1 MSTLGSLNVVTGC
14 QDGRMSQTLRL
25 AVAQSTVPEDPT
37 DRDALRVSGAE
48 IRDLMRKASAAGA
61 RLVQFPEGAI
71 TYPNK
76 HVMSG
81 GGQEELR
88 EADWSRAAWD
98 VMREEAEAIADLA
111 GELGIWTVF
120 GSIHRL
126 SQANRP
132 HNSLYVV
139 SDRGELVARYD
150 KRYLSHTEI
159 SYLYTPGV
167 APLVFEVDG
176 FRFGCVLCIEVNF
189 PELFDEYESL
199 DVDCVLASVMV
210 DDAPRSVV
218 AQAYG
223 TLYNYW
229 VGYSVP
235 AQFSATAPAGLVA
248 PGGRWI
254 GRCDSDGR
262 PGLSVA
268 DLDRDAPDIDVAV
281 RLARPWRRIARAG
294 LYEPHVVHGDPR
306 SDTRT
311 AF

>member
-1 MSTLGSLNVVTGC
+1 
-14 QDGRMSQTLRL
+14 MSQTLRL
-25 AVAQSTVPEDPT
+25 AVAQSTVPEDPS
-37 DRDALRVSGAE
+37 DRDGLRKSGSE
-48 IRDLMRKASAAGA
+48 IRALMREASAAGA
-61 RLVQFPEGAI
+61 RLVQLPEGAI
-71 TYPNK
+71 TYPDK
-76 HVMSG
+76 YVVAGDGDG
-81 GGQEELR
+81 GLC

-98 VMREEAEAIADLA
+98 VIREEAEAVADLA
-111 GELGIWTVF
+111 GALGIWTVF

-126 SQANRP
+126 SGAHRP

-139 SDRGELVARYD
+139 SDRGELVGRYD
-150 KRYLSHTEI
+150 KRYLSHSEI

-189 PELFDEYESL
+189 PELFTEYESL

-210 DDAPRSVV
+210 DDLPRSVV

-229 VGYSVP
+229 VAYSVP

-254 GRCDSDGR
+254 QRANSDGR
-262 PGLSVA
+262 PGLAVA
-268 DLDRDAPDIDVAV
+268 ELDRDAPDTDIDVAV
-281 RLARPWRRIARAG
+281 RLARPWRRTARAG
-294 LYEPHVVHGDPR
+294 LYEPHVVQGDPR
-306 SDTRT
+306 SDLRT

>member
-1 MSTLGSLNVVTGC
+1 
-14 QDGRMSQTLRL
+14 MSQTLRL
-25 AVAQSTVPEDPT
+25 AVAQSTVPGDPS
-37 DRDALRVSGAE
+37 DRDALRVSGAG
-48 IRDLMRKASAAGA
+48 IRDLMREASAVGA

-71 TYPNK
+71 TYPDK
-76 HVMSG
+76 YAVSG
-81 GGQEELR
+81 GGREELR
-88 EADWSRAAWD
+88 DADWSRAAWD
-98 VMREEAEAIADLA
+98 VIREEAEAVAALA

-126 SQANRP
+126 SGANRP

-139 SDRGELVARYD
+139 SDRGKLVGRYD
-150 KRYLSHTEI
+150 KRYLSHSEI

-176 FRFGCVLCIEVNF
+176 FRFGCVLCIEVKF
-189 PELFDEYESL
+189 PELFAEYEDLS
-199 DVDCVLASVMV
+199 VDCVLASAMAE
-210 DDAPRSVV
+210 DAPMSVV

-223 TLYNYW
+223 AIYNYW

-254 GRCDSDGR
+254 GRCNSDGQ
-262 PGLSVA
+262 PGLAVA
-268 DLDRDAPDIDVAV
+268 EVDRDSPDTDIDVAV
-281 RLARPWRRIARAG
+281 RLARPWRRIASAG
-294 LYEPHVVHGDPR
+294 LYESRVVQGDPR

>member
-1 MSTLGSLNVVTGC
+1 
-14 QDGRMSQTLRL
+14 
-25 AVAQSTVPEDPT
+25 
-37 DRDALRVSGAE
+37 
-48 IRDLMRKASAAGA
+48 MREASAAGA

-71 TYPNK
+71 TYPDK
-76 HVMSG
+76 YAVAGDGDG
-81 GGQEELR
+81 GLC

-98 VMREEAEAIADLA
+98 VLREEAEAVADLA
-111 GELGIWTVF
+111 GALGIWTVF

-126 SQANRP
+126 SGAHRP

-139 SDRGELVARYD
+139 SDRGELVGRYD
-150 KRYLSHTEI
+150 KRYLSHSEI

-189 PELFDEYESL
+189 PELFAEYESL

-210 DDAPRSVV
+210 DDLPRSVV

-229 VGYSVP
+229 VAYSVP

-254 GRCDSDGR
+254 ARADSGGR
-262 PGLSVA
+262 PGLAVA
-268 DLDRDAPDIDVAV
+268 ELDRDAPDTDIDVAV
-281 RLARPWRRIARAG
+281 RLARPWRRTAG
-294 LYEPHVVHGDPR
+294 AALYEPHVVQGDPR
-306 SDTRT
+306 SETRT

>member
-1 MSTLGSLNVVTGC
+1 MN
-14 QDGRMSQTLRL
+14 QTLRL
-25 AVAQSTVPEDPT
+25 AVAQSTVPEDPA
-37 DRDALRVSGAE
+37 DRDALRASGAE
-48 IRDLMRKASAAGA
+48 IRALMHEASAAGV

-71 TYPNK
+71 TYPSK
-76 HVMSG
+76 YAVAG
-81 GGQEELR
+81 GGMAELA

-98 VMREEAEAIADLA
+98 VMREEAEA
-111 GELGIWTVF
+111 V
-120 GSIHRL
+120 L
-126 SQANRP
+126 SQ
-132 HNSLYVV
+132 
-139 SDRGELVARYD
+139 
-150 KRYLSHTEI
+150 TEI

-189 PELFDEYESL
+189 PELFAEYEHL
-199 DVDCVLASVMV
+199 NVDCVLASVMV

-223 TLYNYW
+223 TLYSYW

-235 AQFSATAPAGLVA
+235 AQFSATAPAGVVA

-254 GRCDSDGR
+254 GRCHGDGR
-262 PGLSVA
+262 PGLAVA
-268 DLDRDAPDIDVAV
+268 ELDRDAPDADIDVAI
-281 RLARPWRRIARAG
+281 RLARPWRRTARAG
-294 LYEPHVVHGDPR
+294 LYEHRFVHGDPR

>member
-1 MSTLGSLNVVTGC
+1 
-14 QDGRMSQTLRL
+14 MSQTLRL
-25 AVAQSTVPEDPT
+25 AVAQSTVPEDPS
-37 DRDALRVSGAE
+37 DRDALRASGVE
-48 IRDLMRKASAAGA
+48 IRDLMREASAAGA

-71 TYPNK
+71 TYPDK
-76 HVMSG
+76 YAVSG
-81 GGQEELR
+81 GGREELR

-98 VMREEAEAIADLA
+98 VMREEAEAVADLA
-111 GELGIWTVF
+111 GELGIWTAF

-126 SQANRP
+126 SGANRP

-139 SDRGELVARYD
+139 SDRGELVGRYD
-150 KRYLSHTEI
+150 KRYLSHSEI
-159 SYLYTPGV
+159 SYMYTPGV

-189 PELFDEYESL
+189 PELFAEYERL

-223 TLYNYW
+223 ALYNYW

-235 AQFSATAPAGLVA
+235 AQFSATAPAGLVG

-254 GRCDSDGR
+254 GRCSSDGK
-262 PGLSVA
+262 PGLTVA
-268 DLDRDAPDIDVAV
+268 ELDRDAPDNDIDVAI
-281 RLARPWRRIARAG
+281 RFARPWRRIARAG
-294 LYEPHVVHGDPR
+294 LYEPHVVRGDPR